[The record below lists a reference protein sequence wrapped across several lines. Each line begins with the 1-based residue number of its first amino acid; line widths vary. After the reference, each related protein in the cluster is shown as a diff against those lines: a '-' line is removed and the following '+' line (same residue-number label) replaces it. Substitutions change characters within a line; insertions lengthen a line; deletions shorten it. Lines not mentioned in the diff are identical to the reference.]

1 MPPSRI
7 AVATLL
13 AVGLTAAACG
23 SSSTSSTTAA
33 TSGTGAGGQQTSTPD
48 PLAGSSL
55 TVFAAASLTEAFN
68 DAKTKL
74 ASAHAGFSVTYSY
87 AGSQALVT
95 QIKNG
100 APADVIATADM
111 TTMQT
116 LVTAG
121 LVDAPKTFARNKLE
135 IVVAPGN
142 PKNITGLKDL
152 SRSDL
157 KVVIEDPSVPAGK
170 YGRQALQAQGV
181 TVNPVSQPLDVK
193 SELLAVEQGN
203 ADAGIVY
210 VTDVTSAGSAVSGVQ
225 IPDSQNVVATYPIAV
240 VKASRNAAAAQ
251 AFVDDAV
258 SGTVQQALVARGFL
272 AP

>member
-1 MPPSRI
+1 MLRI
-7 AVATLL
+7 GVSVITLAL
-13 AVGLTAAACG
+13 LGLGAAACG
-23 SSSTSSTTAA
+23 SSTASTS
-33 TSGTGAGGQQTSTPD
+33 GAGAGAASGD
-48 PLAGSSL
+48 VLAGSHL
-55 TVFAAASLTEAFN
+55 TVLAAASLTEAFN
-68 DAKTKL
+68 DGRAAL
-74 ASAHAGFSVTYSY
+74 QSAHPGLSVTYSF

-95 QIKNG
+95 QVKNG
-100 APADVIATADM
+100 APADVVATAD
-111 TTMQT
+111 TATMQT

-142 PKNITGLKDL
+142 PKHLTGLKDL
-152 SRSDL
+152 GRSDL
-157 KVVIEDPSVPAGK
+157 KVVLEDPSVPAGK

-181 TVNPVSQPLDVK
+181 TVKPVSEPLDVK

-210 VTDVTSAGSAVSGVQ
+210 VTDVRSAGSGVSGVP
-225 IPDSQNVVATYPIAV
+225 IPDSQNIVASYPIAV
-240 VKASRNAAAAQ
+240 VKASSDAAAAR

-258 SGTVQQALVARGFL
+258 GGDVQRALVARGFL

>member
-1 MPPSRI
+1 MPPVRI
-7 AVATLL
+7 AIATLVTL
-13 AVGLTAAACG
+13 GVSAAACG
-23 SSSTSSTTAA
+23 SSSTSTTVA
-33 TSGTGAGGQQTSTPD
+33 TSSTGAGGQPTSTPD
-48 PLAGSSL
+48 ALAGSSL

-74 ASAHAGFSVTYSY
+74 QAAHSGLGITYSF
-87 AGSQALVT
+87 AGSQTLVT

-100 APADVIATADM
+100 APADVIATADT

-121 LVDAPKTFARNKLE
+121 LVTTPKTFARNKLE

-142 PKNITGLKDL
+142 PKSITGLKDL

-210 VTDVTSAGSAVSGVQ
+210 VTDVTSAGAAVSGVQ

-240 VKASRNAAAAQ
+240 VIASKNSAAAQ

-258 SGTVQQALVARGFL
+258 SGTVQQSLVARGFL

>member
-1 MPPSRI
+1 MQPSRI
-7 AVATLL
+7 AATGLIVLGLL
-13 AVGLTAAACG
+13 AAGCG
-23 SSSTSSTTAA
+23 SSSTTSTSTAA
-33 TSGTGAGGQQTSTPD
+33 AGGQAGSQSTSTGD
-48 PLAGSSL
+48 SLAGANL
-55 TVFAAASLTEAFN
+55 TVFAAASLTEAFK
-68 DAKTKL
+68 DARTKL
-74 ASAHAGFSVTYSY
+74 QSAHAGLSITYSF

-100 APADVIATADM
+100 APADVIATAD
-111 TTMQT
+111 TSTMQT
-116 LVTAG
+116 LVNEG
-121 LVDAPKTFARNKLE
+121 LVTAPKTFARNVLE
-135 IVVAPGN
+135 IVVAQGN
-142 PKNITGLKDL
+142 PKGITGLKDL
-152 SRSDL
+152 ARTDL

-181 TVNPVSQPLDVK
+181 TVHPVSQPLDVK

-210 VTDVTSAGSAVSGVQ
+210 VTDVSSAGSAVSGVT

-240 VKASRNAAAAQ
+240 VKASKNAAAAQ

-258 SGTVQQALVARGFL
+258 SGTTEQALVARGFL